1 MVLGLLT
8 LRPCQVHRCLSLCLC
23 RIKNLF
29 CPLRPEEGVT
39 AEAFRLLYPQV
50 IKDIKVCIEHGV
62 STRTEEWGLCVPR
75 WRVMCPQVGGNVSP
89 GGG

>member
-1 MVLGLLT
+1 MYSVRMYVCDGPTFVNLMSMPGSL
-8 LRPCQVHRCLSLCLC
+8 VFLCLC

-50 IKDIKVCIEHGV
+50 IKDIKVCVEHGV
-62 STRTEEWGLCVPR
+62 STRAEEWG
-75 WRVMCPQVGGNVSP
+75 
-89 GGG
+89 